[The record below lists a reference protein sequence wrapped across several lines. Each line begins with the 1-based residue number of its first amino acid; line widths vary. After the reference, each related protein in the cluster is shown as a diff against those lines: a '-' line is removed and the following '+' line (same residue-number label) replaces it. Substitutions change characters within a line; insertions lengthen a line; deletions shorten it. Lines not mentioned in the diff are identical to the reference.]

1 MIGAKAVLSLSWWWN
16 CSLRRAS
23 RCSASMSDLVA
34 GKRAAAVR
42 AVDDMVKVSTPINV
56 RGASE

>member
-1 MIGAKAVLSLSWWWN
+1 MIGVRAVLSLSLWWN

-23 RCSASMSDLVA
+23 GCTASMSDLVA

-42 AVDDMVKVSTPINV
+42 AVDEMVKV
-56 RGASE
+56 